1 MRIKEKLLEYKNY
14 IVVIVIILA
23 LLSFNIYTLT
33 LIQYDESD
41 TEEVA
46 IADNKE
52 QETKKIKVD
61 VKGEI
66 NAAGVYELNEGSR
79 IADLIKQAGGVT
91 KNADTSITNLSKLL
105 QDEMVV
111 IIYSK
116 NEVKKLKE
124 NKNEEIVCPK
134 ENIACPEKDDTII
147 LENNNDNNQTENGK
161 ISINKA
167 SVADLTS
174 LPSIGE
180 SKAKQIVKYREENG
194 EFKTIE
200 DIKNVTGIGDQLFEK
215 IKDYISV

>member
-14 IVVIVIILA
+14 IIVIVIILA

-46 IADNKE
+46 VVDSKE
-52 QETKKIKVD
+52 QEIKKIKVD
-61 VKGEI
+61 IKGEI

-79 IADLIKQAGGVT
+79 VADLIKQAGGVT

-124 NKNEEIVCPK
+124 NKNEEDRK
-134 ENIACPEKDDTII
+134 
-147 LENNNDNNQTENGK
+147 
-161 ISINKA
+161 
-167 SVADLTS
+167 SV
-174 LPSIGE
+174 
-180 SKAKQIVKYREENG
+180 V
-194 EFKTIE
+194 
-200 DIKNVTGIGDQLFEK
+200 
-215 IKDYISV
+215 